1 MTKNPLVISNKFLQV
16 LLVIILFLCAYN
28 LIYYLSDPEIYKF
41 GSEVAGW
48 RYNSPVHYL
57 GALLFELL
65 LISAVLGAG
74 FSQLKISTLL
84 LLRGVVFML
93 IMIQWFF

>member
-1 MTKNPLVISNKFLQV
+1 MTKNPLVIINKFLQV
-16 LLVIILFLCAYN
+16 LLVIILFLYAYD
-28 LIYYLSDPEIYKF
+28 LIDYLSSPELYKF

-57 GALLFELL
+57 GTLLFELL

-74 FSQLKISTLL
+74 FSQLKISALL

-93 IMIQWFF
+93 TVIQWFF